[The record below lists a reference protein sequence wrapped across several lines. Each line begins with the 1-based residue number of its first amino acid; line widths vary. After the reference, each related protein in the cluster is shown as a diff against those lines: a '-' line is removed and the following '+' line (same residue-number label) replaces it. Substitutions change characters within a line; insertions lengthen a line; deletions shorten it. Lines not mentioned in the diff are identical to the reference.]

1 MIKFSNGNKL
11 YRFITD
17 GTTAKLQVDTS
28 TYFPRD
34 TEIALSESQ
43 QEALKDFIENKLLP
57 PVFLNKYK
65 KYINKKVIYYDRDGD
80 CYVGYLAAIMP
91 KDPEQPFAIYINY
104 DGSPV
109 EPERSSDLFFSSR
122 IEPLK
127 DGE

>member
-1 MIKFSNGNKL
+1 MIEFSNGNKL

-17 GTTAKLQVDTS
+17 GKTAKLQVDTS

-34 TEIALSESQ
+34 PEITLSESQ
-43 QEALKDFIENKLLP
+43 KEALKDFIEDKLLP
-57 PVFLNKYK
+57 PEILKKYS

-80 CYVGYLAAIMP
+80 YYVGYLAAIMP

-109 EPERSSDLFFSSR
+109 EPETSVDLFFSSH

-127 DGE
+127 EDE

>member
-1 MIKFSNGNKL
+1 MIEFSNGDKL

-17 GTTAKLQVDTS
+17 GKTAKLQVDTS

-43 QEALKDFIENKLLP
+43 KEALKDFIEDKLLP
-57 PVFLNKYK
+57 PEILKKYS

-80 CYVGYLAAIMP
+80 YYVGYLAAIMP

-109 EPERSSDLFFSSR
+109 EPEVSADLFFSSH

-127 DGE
+127 EDE

>member
-1 MIKFSNGNKL
+1 MIEFSNGNKL
-11 YRFITD
+11 YGFITD
-17 GTTAKLQVDTS
+17 GYTAKLQVDTS

-34 TEIALSESQ
+34 TEITLSESQ
-43 QEALKDFIENKLLP
+43 KEALKDFIEDKLLP
-57 PVFLNKYK
+57 PEILEKYS

-109 EPERSSDLFFSSR
+109 EPEASADLFFSSH

-127 DGE
+127 EDE

>member
-1 MIKFSNGNKL
+1 MPI
-11 YRFITD
+11 
-17 GTTAKLQVDTS
+17 DTS
-28 TYFPRD
+28 SSSSIEFNSERINTQKI
-34 TEIALSESQ
+34 TTNLNSLSPIYTVNFREDRIIT
-43 QEALKDFIENKLLP
+43 LM
-57 PVFLNKYK
+57 KYK

-109 EPERSSDLFFSSR
+109 EPERSADLFFSSR
-122 IEPLK
+122 IEPLE

>member
-65 KYINKKVIYYDRDGD
+65 KYINKKVVYYDRDGD

-109 EPERSSDLFFSSR
+109 EPERSADLFFSSR
-122 IEPLK
+122 IEPLE

>member
-1 MIKFSNGNKL
+1 MIEFSNGNKL

-17 GTTAKLQVDTS
+17 GETAKLQVDTS

-34 TEIALSESQ
+34 TEITLSESQ
-43 QEALKDFIENKLLP
+43 KEALKDFIEDKLLP
-57 PVFLNKYK
+57 PEILKKYS

-80 CYVGYLAAIMP
+80 YYVGYLAAIMP

-109 EPERSSDLFFSSR
+109 EPEASADLFFSSH

-127 DGE
+127 EDE

>member
-1 MIKFSNGNKL
+1 MIEFSNGDKL

-17 GTTAKLQVDTS
+17 GKTAKLQVDVS
-28 TYFPRD
+28 TYFPRY
-34 TEIALSESQ
+34 TEITLSESQ
-43 QEALKDFIENKLLP
+43 QEALKDFIEEKLLLS
-57 PVFLNKYK
+57 VFLNRYK
-65 KYINKKVIYYDRDGD
+65 KYINKKVVYYDRDGD

-109 EPERSSDLFFSSR
+109 EPEASADLFFSSH

-127 DGE
+127 EDE

>member
-1 MIKFSNGNKL
+1 MIEFSNGNKL

-17 GTTAKLQVDTS
+17 GKTAKLQVGSS

-34 TEIALSESQ
+34 TEITLSESQ
-43 QEALKDFIENKLLP
+43 QEALKDFIEDKLLP
-57 PVFLNKYK
+57 PEILKKYS

-80 CYVGYLAAIMP
+80 YYVGYLAAIMP

-109 EPERSSDLFFSSR
+109 EPEASVDLFFSSH

-127 DGE
+127 EDE

>member
-65 KYINKKVIYYDRDGD
+65 KYINKKVVYYDRDGD

-109 EPERSSDLFFSSR
+109 EPERSADLFFSSR
-122 IEPLK
+122 IEPLE
-127 DGE
+127 DEE

>member
-1 MIKFSNGNKL
+1 MIEFSNGDKL

-17 GTTAKLQVDTS
+17 GKTAKLQVDTS
-28 TYFPRD
+28 TCFPRY
-34 TEIALSESQ
+34 TEITLSESQ
-43 QEALKDFIENKLLP
+43 QEALKDFIEEKLLLS
-57 PVFLNKYK
+57 VFLNRYK
-65 KYINKKVIYYDRDGD
+65 KYINKKVVYYDRDGD

-109 EPERSSDLFFSSR
+109 EPEASADLFFSSH

-127 DGE
+127 EDE

>member
-1 MIKFSNGNKL
+1 MIEFSNGNKL
-11 YRFITD
+11 YGFITD
-17 GTTAKLQVDTS
+17 GETAKLQVDTS

-34 TEIALSESQ
+34 TEITLSESQ
-43 QEALKDFIENKLLP
+43 KEALKDFIENKLLP
-57 PVFLNKYK
+57 PEIIRKYS

-109 EPERSSDLFFSSR
+109 EPEASADLFFSSH

-127 DGE
+127 EDE

>member
-17 GTTAKLQVDTS
+17 GKTAKLQVDTS

-34 TEIALSESQ
+34 TEITLSESQ
-43 QEALKDFIENKLLP
+43 KEALKDFIEDKLLP
-57 PVFLNKYK
+57 PEIIRKYS

-80 CYVGYLAAIMP
+80 YYVGYLAAIMP
-91 KDPEQPFAIYINY
+91 KDPEQPFAIYINS

-109 EPERSSDLFFSSR
+109 EPEASADLSFSCH

-127 DGE
+127 EDE

>member
-1 MIKFSNGNKL
+1 MIEFSNGNKL

-17 GTTAKLQVDTS
+17 GKTAKLQVDTS

-43 QEALKDFIENKLLP
+43 KEALKDFIEDKLLP
-57 PVFLNKYK
+57 PEILKKYS

-80 CYVGYLAAIMP
+80 YYVGYLAAIMP

-109 EPERSSDLFFSSR
+109 EPEASADLFFSSH

-127 DGE
+127 EDE